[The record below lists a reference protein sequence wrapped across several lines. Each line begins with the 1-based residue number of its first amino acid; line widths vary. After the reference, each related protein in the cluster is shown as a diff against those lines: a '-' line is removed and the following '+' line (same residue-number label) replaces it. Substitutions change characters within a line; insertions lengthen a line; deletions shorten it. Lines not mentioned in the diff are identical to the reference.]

1 MTSENDAG
9 AVKPVIHRSPS
20 PVKNVKEFLAL
31 LTHQNSVNYEN
42 TIIMYISYEGTE
54 SAHDWKIMPKSDQS
68 INQP

>member
-9 AVKPVIHRSPS
+9 AVKPVIHRSPR

-42 TIIMYISYEGTE
+42 TIIMYIIYICRMRAQCLLMTG
-54 SAHDWKIMPKSDQS
+54 K
-68 INQP
+68 